1 MKTISDCVRDIKKR
15 EQAELTEAVRKYG
28 NRTGLGYVYEFAS
41 DCPIVAAYSYDEPC
55 DVVVLMVKVTDE
67 GSISFR
73 VDEKINRYNEHEIEA
88 DDVFAGQLDYITS
101 NIRKNL

>member
-15 EQAELTEAVRKYG
+15 EQAELIEAVHKYG
-28 NRTGLGYVYEFAS
+28 DRTGLGYVYEFAV
-41 DCPIVAAYSYDEPC
+41 CPIVAAYSYEEPC

-73 VDEKINRYNEHEIEA
+73 VDEKINRYNEHEIDAE
-88 DDVFAGQLDYITS
+88 DVFAGQLDYITS
-101 NIRKNL
+101 NIGKKI